1 MSNNRNK
8 IVDELSMLF
17 VSALRVIAFIL
28 LVVSSV
34 LLIFGGCGIVN
45 CVSVSIGTVMV
56 MATTAEISKIKK
68 RSE

>member
-1 MSNNRNK
+1 MSNNRSK

-17 VSALRVIAFIL
+17 MATLRVIAFIL

-34 LLIFGGCGIVN
+34 LLIFGGFSIVN
-45 CVSVSIGTVMV
+45 CINAGIGTVMIL
-56 MATTAEISKIKK
+56 ATTAEISKIKK